1 VRVAR
6 AEHGPSLGDPG
17 ADPTTMPEPEPPR
30 SQLRRLLERP
40 DARPRVSRAVASLL
54 AASILALAAFGALVI
69 WHLVRRGRL
78 IRDRLNPPRPVHWPT
93 VGPIARDPGTPPET
107 NHDDNDERRES

>member
-1 VRVAR
+1 MP
-6 AEHGPSLGDPG
+6 E
-17 ADPTTMPEPEPPR
+17 PEPEPPR

-54 AASILALAAFGALVI
+54 AASVVAIAMLGALLI

-78 IRDRLNPPRPVHWPT
+78 IREGLNPPRPVRWPA
-93 VGPIARDPGTPPET
+93 IDPGVQDDTIPTPTGPDRAGRRNHET
-107 NHDDNDERRES
+107 ERRES